1 MKSIA
6 LLLIA
11 ASCAFAHATYTGY
24 SGAPGSNGTC
34 ASSCHGSTGG
44 TLVLNGA
51 PTVYEPLKTYTLVV
65 KHNGGSKITNL
76 NVSTRKGTTTAVAG
90 TLAAGTAAV
99 AYSVSGGEVGVHCST
114 TNFDSLGA
122 QWTAPAAGT
131 GPVKIFVAGIQG
143 GHSGQNSTV
152 VATISES
159 TLGVSDLSMLPDS
172 FALAENYPN
181 PFNPSTTIRFT
192 LSAHQRATIR
202 IHDMAGREVAELAN
216 GEFAAG
222 EHAVV
227 WNAAGM
233 ASGSYV
239 CTLTS
244 GSKSISK
251 SLVLLK

>member
-6 LLLIA
+6 LLFLA
-11 ASCAFAHATYTGY
+11 ASCAIAHGTYTGY
-24 SGAPGSNGTC
+24 SGAPGSSGTC
-34 ASSCHGSTGG
+34 SSSCHGSAGG
-44 TLVLNGA
+44 TLALKGVPA
-51 PTVYEPLKTYTLVV
+51 VYEPMKTYAIAV
-65 KHNGGSKITNL
+65 KHNGGSIITNV
-76 NVSTRKGTTTAVAG
+76 NVSTRKGTTVTGAG
-90 TLAAGTAAV
+90 TLTAGSGAAAYATA
-99 AYSVSGGEVGVHCST
+99 GEAGVHGSA
-114 TNFDSLGA
+114 TNFDSLSM
-122 QWTAPAAGT
+122 QWTAPPAGS
-131 GPVKIFVAGIQG
+131 GPVKIFVAGLQG
-143 GHSGQNSTV
+143 SKSGQNSTV

-159 TLGVSDLSMLPDS
+159 TTGISDLSMLPDS
-172 FALAENYPN
+172 FTLVQNYPN

-192 LSAHQRATIR
+192 LSTHQRATIR

-233 ASGSYV
+233 VSGSYV